1 MKKKI
6 SLILVL
12 AMILSLAA
20 GCGSSSQA
28 KAPVIK
34 DGDFTIAFCTWIGYA
49 PLYIARE
56 KGFFEKYGINPTLT
70 INEDEGTYAA
80 AMYSNSIQG
89 LGQVIDREVIS
100 FASGTPETVILAM
113 DQSSG
118 GDGIIASADI
128 NSVEDLKG
136 KTIGLDTS
144 STAYFFCLTVLQSAG
159 LTEKDVTLIDMD
171 SDSTG
176 PAFMAGQID
185 AAVTW
190 EPFLSTASDREGGH
204 LLCDSADY
212 PGTILDVLT
221 VRQDLSDEAKQALA
235 NAWYDAVDYLK
246 ANEDE
251 SVKIMAEGLEL
262 TVEEAADELSGVSFY
277 GREENKAFIDK
288 DSGNSIFDIAK
299 RAQDFW
305 LELGIISS
313 EIDLDTF
320 ISAEYFG

>member
-1 MKKKI
+1 MASRIEQIIEEIEEYVDSCRFQPLSTTKI
-6 SLILVL
+6 VVNKEELEELLRELRLKTPDEIKRYQKIISNKDAIL
-12 AMILSLAA
+12 ADA
-20 GCGSSSQA
+20 QA
-28 KAPVIK
+28 KA
-34 DGDFTIAFCTWIGYA
+34 
-49 PLYIARE
+49 
-56 KGFFEKYGINPTLT
+56 
-70 INEDEGTYAA
+70 
-80 AMYSNSIQG
+80 
-89 LGQVIDREVIS
+89 
-100 FASGTPETVILAM
+100 
-113 DQSSG
+113 
-118 GDGIIASADI
+118 DGIIASADI

>member
-12 AMILSLAA
+12 ALILSLAA

-128 NSVEDLKG
+128 NSVEDLNN
-136 KTIGLDTS
+136 S
-144 STAYFFCLTVLQSAG
+144 
-159 LTEKDVTLIDMD
+159 TEKDVTLIDMD

-305 LELGIISS
+305 LDLGIISS